1 MIDNKPFAMFFNASP
16 RKGWNTYKM
25 LEAAKAGA
33 EEAGAVTELVNLY
46 DIKFPGCRSCFACKL
61 KNAKTN
67 GVCALR
73 DDLRPILERARQADV
88 LVLGS
93 PIYFGYPTGVYRAF
107 LERLAF
113 PVYSFGSPIYFGYP
127 TGVYRAFLERLAF
140 PVYSYHY
147 ENGQPLVCRD
157 KVIETANIF
166 TMNIPEKWL
175 DEWKYP
181 QVLESNTQTL
191 KTVFG
196 ASESLYACDTYQF
209 TDYSRYDITLFDEA
223 AKRAHRDAQFPLD
236 LANARALGKRL
247 VEKAMTHI

>member
-1 MIDNKPFAMFFNASP
+1 MKDGKMFAMFFNASP
-16 RKGWNTYKM
+16 RKGWNTAKV
-25 LEAAKAGA
+25 LEAAKTGA
-33 EEAGAVTELVNLY
+33 EEAGAETELVNLY
-46 DIKFPGCRSCFACKL
+46 DICFPGCKSCFACKL

-73 DDLRPILERARQADV
+73 DNLRPVLERARQADV

-93 PIYFGYPTGVYRAF
+93 PIYFSYPTGVYRAF
-107 LERLAF
+107 F
-113 PVYSFGSPIYFGYP
+113 
-127 TGVYRAFLERLAF
+127 ERLAF

-147 ENGQPLVCRD
+147 ENGNPLVFRD

-166 TMNIPEKWL
+166 TMNCPEGMMK
-175 DEWKYP
+175 DIGYP
-181 QVLESNTQTL
+181 TLLESNTQTL
-191 KTVFG
+191 AAVFG

-223 AKRAHRDAQFPLD
+223 AKRAHRDAHFPID

-247 VEKAMTHI
+247 VEKAGKKI